1 MRQRIP
7 ICLAAV
13 ASAIVL
19 LFLSSNAAAQ
29 GNSVSGSVFGVDRR
43 PVGDVFV
50 ELRDEFSRSLQR
62 MRTNSAGRFAF
73 TGLGSGRFKVA
84 VLPYELPY
92 QEEEHEVEI
101 VNFSRSVGGSSIPGG
116 FSNEIVDIYLRPK
129 KVTQLGDTGVVF
141 AQEIPPAAKT
151 LYDKAIADLT
161 ASRDQIAYEELKQA
175 LEIFPKYYLAL
186 NRLGTEYVKQKHFE
200 AAAIL
205 LGIAVDVNPRSYSGW
220 YGLAYSRYSLND
232 LKGAESPAGKAV
244 EVNPSS
250 VEALVLHGS
259 ILRQLGKS
267 KDAEAD
273 LLKANNVSKGV
284 STQVHWEL
292 ALLYGNE
299 MKRYADAAR
308 ELKEFLKLQPDSK
321 DSEKINKLIA
331 DFEAKAHRG

>member
-1 MRQRIP
+1 MRQRIS

-13 ASAIVL
+13 VSAIVL
-19 LFLSSNAAAQ
+19 LFLSSSLAAQ
-29 GNSVSGSVFGVDRR
+29 GNTVSGAVFGADRR

-84 VLPYELPY
+84 VLPYDLPY
-92 QEEEHEVEI
+92 QEEEQEVEI
-101 VNFSRSVGGSSIPGG
+101 VNFSRSVGGTVVPGG

-151 LYDKAIADLT
+151 LCDKAVADLT
-161 ASRDQIAYEELKQA
+161 ASRDQLAYDELKQA

-186 NRLGTEYVKQKHFE
+186 SRLGTEYIKQKHFE
-200 AAAIL
+200 AAEIL
-205 LGIAVDVNPRSYSGW
+205 LAMAVDVNPRSYLAW
-220 YGLAYSRYSLND
+220 YGLAYSKYSLND
-232 LKGAESPAGKAV
+232 LKGAETAAAKSV
-244 EVNPSS
+244 ELSPSS
-250 VEALVLHGS
+250 VEALVLYGS
-259 ILRQLGKS
+259 ILRQTGKG
-267 KDAEAD
+267 KNAEEK

-284 STQVHWEL
+284 SPQVHWEL

-308 ELKEFLKLQPDSK
+308 ELKEFLKLQPDSR

-331 DFEAKAHRG
+331 DFEARARRS